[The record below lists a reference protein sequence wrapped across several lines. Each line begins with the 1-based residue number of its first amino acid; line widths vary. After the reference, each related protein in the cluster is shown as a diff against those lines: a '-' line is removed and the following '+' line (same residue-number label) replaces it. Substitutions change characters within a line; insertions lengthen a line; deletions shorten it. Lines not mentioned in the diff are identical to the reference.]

1 MRLQGACPPPTLR
14 ITRPKLRHHESGRTA
29 VSSTRSLGSGLF
41 TCWQCAV
48 VTDTTVA
55 AYAPLWTLPPPRCFM
70 ARLSSC
76 GKTIFFPACRV
87 NRRDWHFKVPLHG
100 PPSWKPP
107 VCYLALNHFSE
118 PMQQKGIAL
127 RFAPANVK
135 DQPPQKA
142 ERGTSG
148 AFCGRLHPHVS
159 AMFSRYTKNLDVSHR
174 VLHATTRNL
183 TLILAAQAWGLL
195 PFRTFSVAS
204 GLSRF
209 SALRPL
215 GMLPLGPL
223 SYLRTFS
230 LPRGTAFGMAPFS
243 VLCVALSGFPLQR
256 GIDLGIATIWPLPLL
271 LTLPAS
277 AR

>member
-1 MRLQGACPPPTLR
+1 
-14 ITRPKLRHHESGRTA
+14 
-29 VSSTRSLGSGLF
+29 
-41 TCWQCAV
+41 
-48 VTDTTVA
+48 
-55 AYAPLWTLPPPRCFM
+55 
-70 ARLSSC
+70 
-76 GKTIFFPACRV
+76 
-87 NRRDWHFKVPLHG
+87 
-100 PPSWKPP
+100 
-107 VCYLALNHFSE
+107 
-118 PMQQKGIAL
+118 
-127 RFAPANVK
+127 
-135 DQPPQKA
+135 
-142 ERGTSG
+142 
-148 AFCGRLHPHVS
+148 
-159 AMFSRYTKNLDVSHR
+159 MFSRYTKNLDVSHR